1 MANHLLV
8 SCMAKLEQLK
18 KGISQ
23 DVLADRQIFFSL
35 TWIYT
40 IYFKSN
46 LYFFYLYHFK
56 NINNELI
63 SNWGAMMTLA
73 KINMTGSGSN
83 KVLQYFLIHKGKVGL
98 FTVLGDLKYWWK
110 IIMKDN
116 KVGEASS
123 SV

>member
-63 SNWGAMMTLA
+63 SNWGAMMTLT

-83 KVLQYFLIHKGKVGL
+83 KVLPYFLIHKGKVGL
-98 FTVLGDLKYWWK
+98 FTVLGNLKY
-110 IIMKDN
+110 
-116 KVGEASS
+116 
-123 SV
+123 